1 MPASHE
7 VIFIH
12 KDQNDFAEIVK
23 DAVRDY
29 VKDVL
34 GESTAV
40 IFKDRISESDSGNHA
55 AVIYLGNRAG
65 HGDEGVWRALRDA
78 LDSQFSI
85 LPIVRESDPG
95 TVHEKL
101 PGEIALVNAVDWDS
115 NRNLALESLLGM
127 LGLAETDR
135 KVFLSYRSD
144 ESVAIAVQLHKE
156 LVRARFD
163 VFLDRFAVP
172 PGDDFQRRLDED
184 LGDKA
189 FVVLLESAKLGE
201 SKWVQHEILYAHSHR
216 IEVLA
221 LTLPD
226 VDDSQLTPS
235 IDDAFRI
242 RLTENDLSNGELTPG
257 CVRRILEKIESAHAR
272 AIRRRREQTLGSLT
286 DRLRSDNCRYDL
298 IDDWTIFASG
308 DGRKPSFFL
317 ITPRRPRPGDLYD
330 LDMRREKTRRKAA
343 AAVVHEVEHMADRHR
358 NILQWIGKPRNLGI
372 RMLRN
377 CVLERE
383 MQA

>member
-1 MPASHE
+1 MPALHE
-7 VIFIH
+7 VILIY
-12 KDQNDFAEIVK
+12 KDRNDFAEIVK
-23 DAVRDY
+23 NAVRKY
-29 VKDVL
+29 VKAVL
-34 GESTAV
+34 GDSTVV
-40 IFKDRISESDSGNHA
+40 IFKDKIPEADSGNHA
-55 AVIYLGNRAG
+55 AVIYLGSRAG
-65 HGDEGVWRALRDA
+65 HNDKEVKQALRDA

-85 LPIVRESDPG
+85 LPIVRKSDLG
-95 TVHEKL
+95 TAREKL
-101 PGEIALVNAVDWDS
+101 PQEIERVNAVDWDS

-127 LGLAETDR
+127 LGLVETDR
-135 KVFLSYRSD
+135 KVFLSYRRD

-201 SKWVQHEILYAHSHR
+201 SKWVQHEIAYAHSHR

-257 CVRRILEKIESAHAR
+257 CVRNILEKIESAHAR
-272 AIRRRREQTLGSLT
+272 AIRRRREQTLGSLK
-286 DRLRSDNCRYDL
+286 DRLRNDNCGYDL

-317 ITPRRPRPGDLYD
+317 VTPRRPRPGDLYD
-330 LDMRREKTRRKAA
+330 LDLRRENTQLEAT

-358 NILQWIGKPRNLGI
+358 SILRWIGEPRNLSI
-372 RMLRN
+372 RMLHN
-377 CVLERE
+377 CVLEKE
-383 MQA
+383 MQT